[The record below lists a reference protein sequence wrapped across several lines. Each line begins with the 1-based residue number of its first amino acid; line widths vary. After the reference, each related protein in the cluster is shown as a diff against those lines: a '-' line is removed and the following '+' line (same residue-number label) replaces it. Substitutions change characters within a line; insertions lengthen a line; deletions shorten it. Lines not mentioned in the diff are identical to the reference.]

1 MSTPIVTPT
10 TQSLTT
16 QKLDVVAEFQA
27 LIDGINS
34 MLTGI
39 DPFILGGITVSRAD
53 LLAKLQARIDA
64 AVKTKND
71 RKAVA
76 ADVAAEKAAA
86 AVANPLRKGIK
97 ALCISRYGATSPV
110 LQQLGFVQN
119 RAPKRKSANV
129 AAGAAK
135 RQAARAAA
143 GPTGKQKRAAA
154 AKAAASTAAK
164 PPVAAEPSPVAA
176 PVTAG
181 PRAPVNGGTNQGSSS

>member
-1 MSTPIVTPT
+1 MPTPIVTPT

-16 QKLDVVAEFQA
+16 QKLDVIAEFQA

-39 DPFILGGITVSRAD
+39 DPFILSGITISRAD

-64 AVKTKND
+64 ALKTKAD

-76 ADVAAEKAAA
+76 ADVAAEKTATS
-86 AVANPLRKGIK
+86 VANPLRKGIK

-119 RAPKRKSANV
+119 RSPKRKSANV
-129 AAGAAK
+129 AAGAEKGQAT
-135 RQAARAAA
+135 RQAV

-154 AKAAASTAAK
+154 AKKTAPAATAQ
-164 PPVAAEPSPVAA
+164 AA
-176 PVTAG
+176 PASPAPAAPSGNAG
-181 PRAPVNGGTNQGSSS
+181 AHAPVNGGTNQGSSS